1 MNSTESMNIGEIIQM
16 LEDGPWEERK
26 KYLKDLR
33 SEDGALING
42 FRFQQDTWCWLIWK
56 PTSIEK
62 EPQYK
67 GEPLL
72 KVVPRHTINSRRGA
86 AKFENVAKIL
96 DLQHWV
102 YL

>member
-1 MNSTESMNIGEIIQM
+1 MASKESMIIAEVIQM
-16 LEDGPWEERK
+16 LEDGPWEEQK

-42 FRFQQDTWCWLIWK
+42 FRFQQDTWCWLVWK

-62 EPQYK
+62 DPQWK
-67 GEPLL
+67 GEPLY
-72 KVVPRHTINSRRGA
+72 KVVPEGSVYGRKGSE
-86 AKFENVAKIL
+86 KLENIAKIL
-96 DLQHWV
+96 DLQNWM